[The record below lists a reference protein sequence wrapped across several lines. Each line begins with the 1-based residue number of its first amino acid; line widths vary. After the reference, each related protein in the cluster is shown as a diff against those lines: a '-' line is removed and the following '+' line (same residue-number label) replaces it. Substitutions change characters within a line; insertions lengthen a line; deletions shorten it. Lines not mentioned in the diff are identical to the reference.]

1 MNKYFI
7 IVKTSILLVVLFT
20 FSCFSIQAQKQPKPP
35 DSFTF
40 AFITDIH
47 LDYNTTYLRDFD
59 NAVKKINYL
68 NPDFILTGGDN
79 IRDAAR
85 PSESRADSLFNLY
98 LLKIKTFNMP
108 VYTGLGNHEVF
119 GINNPAVLPGNPV
132 YGKKMYESKIGKTY
146 YSFNHKGW
154 KFIMIDNIKISD
166 SGHKYIGY
174 VDEEQMKWLKNE
186 LESTSSSTPI
196 VVCSHIPFVSSMKK
210 FELGSLSGNPENDGV
225 ANSIE
230 FFKLFEKH
238 NLKLLLQGHF
248 HFMEVLYANE
258 IYYVTGPS
266 INGSYGSAMTKKSG
280 FFMFKTLGD
289 SLVWNFIGNN

>member
-1 MNKYFI
+1 MNNYFF
-7 IVKTSILLVVLFT
+7 ILKRRILYIVLFSSIF
-20 FSCFSIQAQKQPKPP
+20 FSTKAQQISKPA
-35 DSFTF
+35 DTFTF

-47 LDYNTTYLRDFD
+47 LDYNTSYLRDFD
-59 NAVKKINYL
+59 NAVKKINNL

-98 LLKIKTFNMP
+98 LSHIKAFNMP
-108 VYTGLGNHEVF
+108 VYTGIGNHEVF
-119 GINNPAVLPGNPV
+119 GINNSAVLPGDPMF
-132 YGKKMYESKIGKTY
+132 GKKMYESKIGKTY

-154 KFIMIDNIKISD
+154 KFFMIDNIKISD

-174 VDEEQMKWLKNE
+174 VDEEQMKWLKIE
-186 LESTSSSTPI
+186 LESTLPSTPI

-248 HFMEVLYANE
+248 HFMEVLYAND
-258 IYYVTGPS
+258 IYYITGPS

-280 FFMFKTLGD
+280 FFLFKTLGD
-289 SLVWNFIGNN
+289 SLTWNFIGNN